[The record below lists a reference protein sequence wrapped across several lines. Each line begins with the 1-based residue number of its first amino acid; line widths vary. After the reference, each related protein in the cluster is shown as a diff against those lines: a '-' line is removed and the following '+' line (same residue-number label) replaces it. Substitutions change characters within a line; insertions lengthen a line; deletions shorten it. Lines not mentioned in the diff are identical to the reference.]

1 MNSSF
6 EKRVKEAH
14 VEVGPVTATWWIGE
28 TGSWREAPGRGAP
41 PYRTT
46 STWADFEGAL
56 REAAHLAVDAA
67 FDAANDAPPRRAS
80 SRPVYDPGAPVDEV
94 ASRRAQLALARR
106 GIR

>member
-1 MNSSF
+1 MADSPA
-6 EKRVKEAH
+6 RA
-14 VEVGPVTATWWIGE
+14 A
-28 TGSWREAPGRGAP
+28 WRALVSRLTPE
-41 PYRTT
+41 
-46 STWADFEGAL
+46 AL